1 MWYKVLDQCPTNV
14 SWLLYLTLCVCLLY
28 ALNDLYR
35 QYGTVDW
42 LRTAEDIHG
51 MAQMHLA
58 CSEMQKLG
66 LSDRDRV
73 LFPLLEKTL

>member
-1 MWYKVLDQCPTNV
+1 MWYHVLDQCPTAV
-14 SWLLYLTLCVCLLY
+14 SWLLYLILFVCLLY

-35 QYGTVDW
+35 QYGVVDW

-58 CSEMQKLG
+58 CSEMEKLG
-66 LSDRDRV
+66 LSGRELA
-73 LFPLLEKTL
+73 LFPLLDKTL